1 MCLDLS
7 IPEGGPDT
15 AAVALILNG
24 RRFLLIKRVERPGDP
39 WSGQVGLPGGHWK
52 PGENLLGTVRR
63 EVAEE
68 VGIKLADS
76 YWRGVMEPDSPMNA
90 PNLKVYPFVFQL
102 DEVGEIRP
110 NDEVAGYRWTARD
123 ELREVEW
130 HGRPAFEVGGWIVWG
145 LTYRFIRR
153 AMACGLI

>member
-1 MCLDLS
+1 MCLDLRV
-7 IPEGGPDT
+7 PEGGPDT

-68 VGIKLADS
+68 VGVKLADS

-102 DEVGEIRP
+102 D
-110 NDEVAGYRWTARD
+110 
-123 ELREVEW
+123 
-130 HGRPAFEVGGWIVWG
+130 
-145 LTYRFIRR
+145 
-153 AMACGLI
+153 